1 MLSRAGDMDARRAA
15 FGGGSAGPLLLDTY
29 KQSAQTMKT
38 PISDLHP
45 FARFRREQRF
55 NSTPIGAF
63 YVWLEDQYREASALY
78 NAESFRMKSAAE
90 AGLADWDKAAERAE
104 LAAQVIREV
113 EQSIRH
119 IEAFREVMHEHRPS
133 NA

>member
-1 MLSRAGDMDARRAA
+1 
-15 FGGGSAGPLLLDTY
+15 
-29 KQSAQTMKT
+29 MKT

-63 YVWLEDQYREASALY
+63 YVWLEDQHREASALY
-78 NAESFRMKSAAE
+78 NSETLRMKAASE
-90 AGLADWDKAAERAE
+90 AGSSDWDKAGERAE
-104 LAAQVIREV
+104 LAAQVIRDI

>member
-1 MLSRAGDMDARRAA
+1 
-15 FGGGSAGPLLLDTY
+15 
-29 KQSAQTMKT
+29 MKT

-55 NSTPIGAF
+55 MSTPIGAF
-63 YVWLEDQYREASALY
+63 HVWLEDQHREASNLLTC
-78 NAESFRMKSAAE
+78 ESLRMKSAVE

-104 LAAQVIREV
+104 LAAQVIREI

-133 NA
+133 HA

>member
-1 MLSRAGDMDARRAA
+1 
-15 FGGGSAGPLLLDTY
+15 
-29 KQSAQTMKT
+29 MKT

-63 YVWLEDQYREASALY
+63 YVWLEDQHREASALY

-104 LAAQVIREV
+104 MAAQVIREV